1 MKSITWRGFWPRGFG
16 TVALVTGVA
25 ALGIE
30 LFHAMAVAW
39 SHGNARFWLEVEM
52 DSPVAW
58 LCFLLVLVAPVLA
71 WVTPSRERSTAKGSW
86 RVKLGIVVGASVL
99 LYGLLMQGAMHGL
112 AYTPDEQSAML
123 QARTFAEGR
132 LTPHV
137 TPELVGLVVPKW
149 FQGEFV
155 LLSRHSG
162 FYSSIYWPG
171 YALLMTPFALLHI
184 EWLCNPVLTALT
196 LVGVFLLAK
205 RLTRSEEAAWWA
217 VAITLCSAQ
226 VALQAASY
234 FSMPAHLA
242 INILF
247 CLLFVQ
253 NTRRATFIAGLVGG
267 FALVLHN
274 PVPHFSFAFPWI
286 VWMAFARRSHLAPL
300 LTGYA
305 LVFLPIGLGWS
316 AHLQIFDA
324 PLYVSGGAQSTGVDA
339 HSPGAQVLSRV
350 AVALRPPDAMLL
362 LARGAGLC
370 KLVVWAVPGAVGLAM
385 LGWLQARRERAQL
398 AASGERDPFDEHR
411 FDASYLWLLGVS
423 LAFNFALYFGVRF
436 DQGHGWGF
444 RYLHQTWMAI
454 PILGGF
460 FLARAGQTWKKMAA
474 ILCVLSL
481 LLVLPIRAGD
491 MNSVFASRQR
501 FRPPAPPQTPSIT
514 FVQEE
519 TPSNVWLQNDPFLRD
534 PHWMLLF
541 QSPSKN
547 ALLARRFLQNARLV
561 GRGAWGETWTGTH
574 FSRPGSP

>member
-1 MKSITWRGFWPRGFG
+1 MKSILLEGRWPRGYWF
-16 TVALVTGVA
+16 VALVTGLA
-25 ALGIE
+25 AVGIE
-30 LFHAMAVAW
+30 VFRAIAVAW
-39 SHGNARFWLEVEM
+39 SHGQARFWLEVAM

-58 LCFLLVLVAPVLA
+58 LCFLLMLVAPVLA
-71 WVTPSRERSTAKGSW
+71 WATPGRERSIAKGSW
-86 RVKLGIVVGASVL
+86 RMKLGIVAGASVL
-99 LYGLLMQGAMHGL
+99 LYALLMQGAMHGL
-112 AYTPDEQSAML
+112 AYTPDEQSAIL
-123 QARTFAEGR
+123 QARTFAAGR

-137 TPELVGLVVPKW
+137 TPELVSLMVPKW
-149 FQGEFV
+149 YQDDFV
-155 LLSRHSG
+155 ALSRRTG
-162 FYSSIYWPG
+162 FYSSTYWPG
-171 YALLMTPFALLHI
+171 YALVMAPFALLHI

-196 LVGVFLLAK
+196 LVGIFLLAR
-205 RLTRSEEAAWWA
+205 RLTQSEEAAWWG
-217 VAITLCSAQ
+217 VALTLCSAQ
-226 VALQAASY
+226 VALQGASY

-253 NTRRATFIAGLVGG
+253 NTRSATFVAGLVGG

-286 VWMAFARRSHLAPL
+286 VWMAFARRSHLPAL
-300 LTGYA
+300 LAGYA

-350 AVALRPPDAMLL
+350 AVALRPPDAVLV

-370 KLVVWAVPGAVGLAM
+370 KLVVWAVPGAVGLAL
-385 LGWLQARRERAQL
+385 LGWLQARSERHQI
-398 AASGERDPFDEHR
+398 AASGGLDPFDEHR

-423 LAFNFALYFGVRF
+423 IAFNFVLYFGVRF

-444 RYLHQTWMAI
+444 RYLHQTWLAI

-460 FLARAGQTWKKMAA
+460 FLARAGETWKKMAA

-491 MNSVFASRQR
+491 MNSVFTSRQR
-501 FRPPAPPQTPSIT
+501 FQPPAPPATPSIT

-519 TPSNVWLQNDPFLRD
+519 TPSNVWIQNDPFLRT
-534 PHWMLLF
+534 PHWMLRF
-541 QSPSKN
+541 GSPSKN
-547 ALLARRFLQNARLV
+547 AALARRFLQNAHLV
-561 GRGAWGETWTGTH
+561 GRGPWGETWTGTR